1 MIGSWLRTWWRS
13 LRPQRARHEPQ
24 CVDRSPPCGPEWAE
38 GLTELDRDPRRLAGA
53 FRAWAQCQPQFE
65 RTMLNVQYVLQLYA
79 AARCEA
85 WPCPRDFLRELG
97 RVMPKRRIWRQG
109 QALTV
114 YAVLESEVV
123 PIAQRK
129 RARVA

>member
-1 MIGSWLRTWWRS
+1 
-13 LRPQRARHEPQ
+13 
-24 CVDRSPPCGPEWAE
+24 
-38 GLTELDRDPRRLAGA
+38 
-53 FRAWAQCQPQFE
+53 
-65 RTMLNVQYVLQLYA
+65 MLNVQYVLQLYA
-79 AARCEA
+79 AARREA

-97 RVMPKRRIWRQG
+97 CLMPKRRIWRQG
-109 QALTV
+109 KALTV

>member
-1 MIGSWLRTWWRS
+1 MIGRWLRTWWRW
-13 LRPQRARHEPQ
+13 LRPQRAHHEPQ
-24 CVDRSPPCGPEWAE
+24 RVDRAPLCGPEWAE
-38 GLTELDRDPRRLAGA
+38 GLTDRDRDPRRLAGA

-79 AARCEA
+79 AARREA

-97 RVMPKRRIWRQG
+97 HLMPRRRIWRQG

-114 YAVLESEVV
+114 YAVLESEIV
-123 PIAQRK
+123 PLRK
-129 RARVA
+129 QHARKTA